1 MVKQPT
7 LKHTRIPN
15 ITVPPSSE
23 DADWDQLFPYTEVG
37 AGEINDD
44 YDTVSDP
51 LKVQFTAVKT
61 RYIMLYLKNDGSLG
75 DDDYVELRQVKA
87 FYTSDD

>member
-23 DADWDQLFPYTEVG
+23 DTDWDLLFPYTEVG
-37 AGEINDD
+37 AGIRIEN
-44 YDTVSDP
+44 TVSDP

-75 DDDYVELRQVKA
+75 DEDYIELRQVKA
-87 FYTSDD
+87 FYTIDY